1 MDADGIFETNGE
13 LEPVEPTNLTA
24 EDTDAIFT
32 GMEHSG
38 A

>member
-13 LEPVEPTNLTA
+13 LEPVEPSDLTA
-24 EDTDAIFT
+24 DDIEAIFA
-32 GMEHSG
+32 GMAGSG